1 MLSTMRRL
9 PRPAKLRFASVATS
23 QAKARLLSENA
34 KPRSDIYPFD
44 LFDVRDKII
53 VTTGGARGLGFD
65 MAHQLSEA
73 GAKGTVS
80 FSRVVNILL
89 NFFSICPRH
98 SRKTS

>member
-1 MLSTMRRL
+1 MLSTTRRL
-9 PRPAKLRFASVATS
+9 SRPAKLQFASVATFHV
-23 QAKARLLSENA
+23 KGRLLPENA

-44 LFDVRDKII
+44 QFDVRDKII

-89 NFFSICPRH
+89 NFLSICPRH